1 MAASGS
7 PQLDPVKTKR
17 LGVFW
22 HTQGS
27 GKSLSMV
34 FFTEKIH
41 RKVPGKW
48 TFVVVTDREELMET
62 LLAWLLEARR
72 SARRAVTGCGRRAL
86 V

>member
-1 MAASGS
+1 MIELKQS
-7 PQLDPVKTKR
+7 DPEGAKR

-41 RKVPGKW
+41 RKLDGKW
-48 TFVVVTDREELMET
+48 TFVIVTDRDELDDQISKT
-62 LLAWLLEARR
+62 FKAVGAVSNV
-72 SARRAVTGCGRRAL
+72 SARAGSSSYRMFV
-86 V
+86 